1 MSPRNPIDCPMWQ
14 PEVYL
19 SEPNLLLASTFELVK
34 NELERSAI
42 LTQTIFQNPR
52 IDYTYN
58 NFEQNLLM
66 GSCCFKLP
74 GRGDRAPCNWNTRVD
89 PLLVMEI
96 ILQANPFL
104 MLQFLGL
111 SPFSRAKDT
120 IYFLVDETLGWR
132 FVIGCRFQ
140 QHRQLV
146 TMSEKISLISNLR
159 TISRAYEEAVAW

>member
-19 SEPNLLLASTFELVK
+19 SEPNLLLASTFEMVK

-66 GSCCFKLP
+66 GSCYFKLA
-74 GRGDRAPCNWNTRVD
+74 GRSNAMQLKYKSQSTPSYGNNFTCKP
-89 PLLVMEI
+89 
-96 ILQANPFL
+96 L
-104 MLQFLGL
+104 MLQFLGF

-146 TMSEKISLISNLR
+146 TMSEKITLISNLR